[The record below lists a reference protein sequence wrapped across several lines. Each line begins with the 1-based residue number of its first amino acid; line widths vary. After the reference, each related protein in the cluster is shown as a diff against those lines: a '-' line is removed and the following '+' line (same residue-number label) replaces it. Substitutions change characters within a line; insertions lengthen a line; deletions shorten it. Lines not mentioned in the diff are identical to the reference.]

1 MKQVESDFQGKVKMG
16 PGTLYGSLD
25 RMPRAG
31 LIRGSARKL
40 DPGMDDDRRVYYR
53 ISGLGRI
60 TLAAALERHREV
72 VAVAKKKQ
80 LALSALA
87 HGL

>member
-1 MKQVESDFQGKVKMG
+1 
-16 PGTLYGSLD
+16 
-25 RMPRAG
+25 
-31 LIRGSARKL
+31 
-40 DPGMDDDRRVYYR
+40 MDDDRRVYYR
-53 ISGLGRI
+53 IRGLGRI